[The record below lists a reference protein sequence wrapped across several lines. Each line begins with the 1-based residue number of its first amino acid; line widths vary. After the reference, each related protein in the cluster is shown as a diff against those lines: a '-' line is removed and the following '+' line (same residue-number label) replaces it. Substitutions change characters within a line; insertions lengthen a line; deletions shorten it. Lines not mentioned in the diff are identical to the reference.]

1 MLEAKRYTFSE
12 LKEALVKESS
22 ESKPVIGKGVI
33 KDDAKNNVKAV
44 KDIMKQAKEYDHVSE
59 DKRDTNPELGK
70 DMNKTTLDVEFS
82 NEPSKEYKERV
93 KAQAHGFASVN
104 DEKNSS
110 AKDNPSLDYEGNK
123 DFYNNV
129 EKNAK
134 ERAEYK
140 SEYNHSG
147 LKSHNLPKEDTKIK
161 TAFKESKVMKRLVFK
176 NTVFLNEENVKK
188 RVPEDYKIDENRFYM
203 KDSIGNEYLVECH
216 KDRDFNFIHTD
227 ATLVKASPKLV
238 NEELER
244 IKALTSYSSNKYLG
258 ESAKEPKTDLIHN
271 IDIARKKLNENTQK

>member
-44 KDIMKQAKEYDHVSE
+44 EDIIKQAKEYDHVTD

-82 NEPSKEYKERV
+82 NEPSQDYKERI
-93 KAQAHGFASVN
+93 KAQVHGFASVN

-110 AKDNPSLDYEGNK
+110 AKDNPSLNYEGNK
-123 DFYNNV
+123 KFYDDNA
-129 EKNAK
+129 KTAK
-134 ERAEYK
+134 ERADYK

-161 TAFKESKVMKRLVFK
+161 TAFKESKIMKRLVFK

-188 RVPEDYKIDENRFYM
+188 RIPEDYKLDENRFYM
-203 KDSIGNEYLVECH
+203 KDSVGNEYLVECY
-216 KDRDFNFIHTD
+216 KDKDFDYVHTD
-227 ATLVKASPKLV
+227 AKLVKASPKMV

-244 IKALTSYSSNKYLG
+244 MKALTSYSSEKYLG
-258 ESAKEPKTDLIHN
+258 ESTRNAKSEFIHN
-271 IDIARKKLNENTQK
+271 IDVARKKLNEEAKK

>member
-12 LKEALVKESS
+12 LKEALIKESN
-22 ESKPVIGKGVI
+22 EPKTVIGKDVI

-44 KDIMKQAKEYDHVSE
+44 EDIMKQAKEYDHVSE
-59 DKRDTNPELGK
+59 EKRDTNPELGK
-70 DMNKTTLDVEFS
+70 DMNKTTLDAEFT
-82 NEPSKEYKERV
+82 NEPSQDYKDRI

-110 AKDNPSLDYEGNK
+110 AKDNPSLNYDGNK
-123 DFYNNV
+123 KFYDEV
-129 EKNAK
+129 AKTSK
-134 ERAEYK
+134 ERADYK
-140 SEYNHSG
+140 SDHRHSG
-147 LKSHNLPKEDTKIK
+147 LKAHNLPKKDTEIK
-161 TAFKESKVMKRLVFK
+161 TAFKESKIMKRLVFK

-188 RVPEDYKIDENRFYM
+188 RIPEDYKTDENRFYM

-238 NEELER
+238 SEELER
-244 IKALTSYSSNKYLG
+244 MKALTSYSSNKYLG

-271 IDIARKKLNENTQK
+271 IDVARKKLNENVQK

>member
-33 KDDAKNNVKAV
+33 KTDAKNNVKAV
-44 KDIMKQAKEYDHVSE
+44 EDIMKQAKEYDHVSE
-59 DKRDTNPELGK
+59 DKRDTNTELGK

-110 AKDNPSLDYEGNK
+110 SKDNPSLDYEGNK
-123 DFYNNV
+123 NFYNNV

-134 ERAEYK
+134 ERTEYK
-140 SEYNHSG
+140 SEYHHSG

-161 TAFKESKVMKRLVFK
+161 TVFKESKVMKRLVFK

-216 KDRDFNFIHTD
+216 KDRDFNFVHTD

-271 IDIARKKLNENTQK
+271 IDIARKKLNENAQK

>member
-44 KDIMKQAKEYDHVSE
+44 EDIMKQAKEYDHVSE

-110 AKDNPSLDYEGNK
+110 AKDNPSLEHEGNK
-123 DFYNNV
+123 NFYNNV

>member
-44 KDIMKQAKEYDHVSE
+44 EDIMKQAKEYDHVSE

-140 SEYNHSG
+140 AEYNHSG

-271 IDIARKKLNENTQK
+271 IDVARKKLNENIQK